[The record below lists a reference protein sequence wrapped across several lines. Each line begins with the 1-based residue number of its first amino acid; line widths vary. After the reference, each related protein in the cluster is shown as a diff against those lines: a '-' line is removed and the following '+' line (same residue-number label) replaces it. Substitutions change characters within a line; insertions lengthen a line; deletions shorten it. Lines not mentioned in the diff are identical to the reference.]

1 MRTGALLAAILLGV
15 TTISVADAAP
25 KKAAKPPAKEEDLNA
40 NSKKLL
46 WDGLPLIMP
55 QAVMLWMLHNKEV
68 EAKEA
73 KAKQTKPAKTAKVA
87 AKPKAQ

>member
-1 MRTGALLAAILLGV
+1 MRLAALILSILFGV
-15 TTISVADAAP
+15 ATISVADAAP

-55 QAVMLWMLHNKEV
+55 QAVMLWMLHNKEM

-73 KAKQTKPAKTAKVA
+73 AAKAKPAKTA
-87 AKPKAQ
+87 AKAKTKTQ